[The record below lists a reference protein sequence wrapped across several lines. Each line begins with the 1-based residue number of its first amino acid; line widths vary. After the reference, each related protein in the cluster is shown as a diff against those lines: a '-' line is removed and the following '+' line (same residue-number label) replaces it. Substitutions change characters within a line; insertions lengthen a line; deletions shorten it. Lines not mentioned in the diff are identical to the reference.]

1 MTKLKLSF
9 LFFYIFF
16 LSTSN
21 AQETIELNLK
31 FKEKHLPFN
40 LTTKIPYEKPTVAL
54 VLSGGG
60 ARAISHIGVLQAV
73 EELKIPVDYIVGTSM
88 GSVIGGLYSVGYS
101 VKEIDSIMCSV
112 NWNNLFS
119 SNSLSRK
126 NLFIDQKITED
137 KAILT
142 FRFDGFKLV
151 PPKSLNSGYKIS
163 NLLTLLTLNAP
174 VNNFNSFDNLLYKFR
189 AVSTDLVTG
198 EKVILKKG
206 SLSLAMRSSSSV
218 SFLLPPI
225 KHGSQYLVDGGLVDN
240 LPIKTAKENKADFII
255 ASDATS
261 KLRTEKELNFPWEI
275 ADQLISIPAQIL
287 KEEGKKYADIL
298 IEQKLEKRKNTDFS
312 NPEKLIED
320 GYNNT
325 VKKIGYANN
334 QIKNQFIKNLSKE
347 NRTYRNLIIPD
358 KPNFIEK
365 EIYKKYLLQ
374 DSITNAEIKYAL
386 YSYFNTGNY
395 KDIYATI
402 SIDKNTE
409 LLKVTFIKNKLINS
423 IETIGVFSVNKKQ
436 IDSLFFQ
443 LINKPYNSKK
453 ILNIILKA
461 LKLYRTKDFPLAT
474 VNDIIYDK
482 YTGKL
487 TVEFSEGVVGELII
501 EGNKNT
507 DVGVITREFS
517 TEKGDLVK
525 YNNLKQGLDNL
536 SSTDLFND
544 IDLSF
549 EKKNSLQAMKIKLK
563 EKLPVVLRVGLRID
577 NEYYSQIAVDLRNE
591 NILGTATELGASI
604 SGGIRNFAFI
614 LEHRANRI
622 FNTYLT
628 YKIQGYYKFN
638 DIYTYKDDKVNNPR
652 VLSRTKSGEYRQYFY
667 GTSIGIGTHLKKF
680 GTLTLEGKYQI
691 DKVSD
696 ILKFPQKETYK
707 EKISSIKIK
716 LQVDSQ
722 NKYPFPTKGS
732 YLNTYYET
740 AQKVLGGDIS
750 FAKFW
755 LNYRNYFSLSNQI
768 VFIPSMML
776 GFADETL
783 PLSEHFSMG
792 GQKNF
797 LGYRDYEY
805 RGRQIFIASLEY
817 RYKLP
822 FKIYFDSYLKFKYNI
837 GSTWEN
843 QEQIKF
849 KHLKHGIGLTLSFDT
864 PIGPADFSVGKSF
877 IFKNTLPKNII
888 SSTKPYFYFT
898 IGYYY

>member
-1 MTKLKLSF
+1 MTKLKLLP
-9 LFFYIFF
+9 LFFLVMF
-16 LSTSN
+16 LSVSN
-21 AQETIELNLK
+21 AQETIQLNLK
-31 FKEKHLPFN
+31 FKEKHLPFG
-40 LTTKIPYEKPTVAL
+40 LIKKIPYEKPTVAL

-60 ARAISHIGVLQAV
+60 ARAISHIGVLQAI
-73 EELKIPVDYIVGTSM
+73 EEMEIPVDYIVGTSM

-142 FRFDGFKLV
+142 FRLDGFKLV
-151 PPKSLNSGYKIS
+151 LPKSINSGYKIS

-174 VNNFNSFDNLLYKFR
+174 INNFNSFDNLLYNFR

-198 EKVILKKG
+198 EKIVLNKG

-225 KHGSQYLVDGGLVDN
+225 KLGSQYLVDGGLVDN
-240 LPIKTAKENKADFII
+240 LPIKTAQENNADFII

-275 ADQLISIPAQIL
+275 ADQLISIPAQKL

-298 IEQKLEKRKNTDFS
+298 IEQKLGKRKNTDFS
-312 NPEKLIED
+312 NLHKLIEE
-320 GYNNT
+320 GYKNT
-325 VKKIGYANN
+325 LRKIGFTNALVKK
-334 QIKNQFIKNLSKE
+334 KFIKNLSKE
-347 NRTYRNLIIPD
+347 NRTYKNLAIPQN
-358 KPNFIEK
+358 PNFMEK
-365 EIYKKYLLQ
+365 EVYKKYLLY
-374 DSITNAEIKYAL
+374 DSLSNAQIKYYL
-386 YSYFNTGNY
+386 YSYFNSGNY
-395 KDIYATI
+395 NNISATI

-409 LLKVTFIKNKLINS
+409 LLKVKYIKNKSVSS
-423 IETIGVFSVNKKQ
+423 IETVGVSSVNKKQ
-436 IDSLFFQ
+436 LDSLLNRLLNQ
-443 LINKPYNSKK
+443 PYNTKK
-453 ILNIILKA
+453 TLNVLLKV
-461 LKLYRTKDFPLAT
+461 LKIYRKQGFPLAT
-474 VNDIIYDK
+474 INDIVFDK

-487 TVEFSEGVVGELII
+487 IIEISEGVVGELLI

-517 TEKGDLVK
+517 TNKGDLVK
-525 YNNLKQGLDNL
+525 YNNLKQGLNNL

-549 EKKNSLQAMKIKLK
+549 KKKNSLQTMKIKLE
-563 EKLPVVLRVGLRID
+563 EKLPVVLRIGLRMD

-638 DIYTYKDDKVNNPR
+638 DINTYKDDVVKNER

-667 GTSIGIGTHLKKF
+667 GLSLGLGTHLKKV
-680 GTLTLEGKYQI
+680 GTLTAVGKYQI
-691 DKVSD
+691 DRINS
-696 ILKFPQKETYK
+696 LLTFPSELTYK
-707 EKISSIKIK
+707 KKISSIKIK
-716 LQVDSQ
+716 LQIDTQ

-732 YLNTYYET
+732 FLNTYYET
-740 AQKVLGGDIS
+740 AQKVLGGDVS
-750 FAKFW
+750 FIKYW
-755 LNYRNYFSLSNQI
+755 LNYRSYFSLSNQI
-768 VFIPSMML
+768 VFIPSLVL
-776 GFADETL
+776 GFADNTL
-783 PLSEHFSMG
+783 PLSEHFSFG

-805 RGRQIFIASLEY
+805 RGRQIFIASAEY
-817 RYKLP
+817 RYRLP
-822 FKIYFDSYLKFKYNI
+822 FKIYFDTYLKLRYNI
-837 GSTWEN
+837 GSSWEN

-849 KHLKHGIGLTLSFDT
+849 KKLKHGIGLTISFDT
-864 PIGPADFSVGKSF
+864 PIGPAEFSVGKSF
-877 IFKNTLPKNII
+877 IFKKTLPKNII
-888 SSTKPYFYFT
+888 SSTRPYFYFT